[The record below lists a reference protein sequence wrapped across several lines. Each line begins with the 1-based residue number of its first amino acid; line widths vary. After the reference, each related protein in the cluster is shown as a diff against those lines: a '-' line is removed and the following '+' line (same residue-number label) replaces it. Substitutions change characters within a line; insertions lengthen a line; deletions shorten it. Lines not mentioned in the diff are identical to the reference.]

1 MDRNILGSIKAR
13 IEGSYAAP
21 PPFVIPSN
29 KTRYNNQ
36 FNQFH
41 KQPATRKDF
50 EPQPIT
56 QTDQINRKDNSRI
69 VKNEANGTRTVFK
82 RAFSRSH
89 SSSSD
94 ETVCDSHGTENESL
108 SSRGNAGRVNVDIRG
123 SAVPTLSH
131 YKGKC

>member
-1 MDRNILGSIKAR
+1 MDRNILGSIKAK
-13 IEGSYAAP
+13 IEGSIAAP

-29 KTRYNNQ
+29 KSRYNNQ
-36 FNQFH
+36 FNQF
-41 KQPATRKDF
+41 QRPATRKDF

-56 QTDQINRKDNSRI
+56 QTDRINRKDDSRI

-94 ETVCDSHGTENESL
+94 ETVCDGHGTENESL
-108 SSRGNAGRVNVDIRG
+108 SSRGNAGRVNVDGSG